1 MDRENFIKEVN
12 KLKNFKAFNS
22 KANFVL
28 VKVNENSKN
37 LFENELDNVD
47 FLISKFVFEN
57 FMRVS
62 IGSKQHT
69 EKFLEV
75 LTKVD

>member
-1 MDRENFIKEVN
+1 M
-12 KLKNFKAFNS
+12 
-22 KANFVL
+22 
-28 VKVNENSKN
+28 KVNENSKN

-75 LTKVD
+75 LIKVD